1 MNIQTLAKEMSKLG
15 VIFDRV
21 ITKELIA
28 AYEDI
33 LKDLTEQQMIDASY
47 KWQTQGKFFPK
58 PSELLDMIETPEQ
71 SASEAWGLVLKEIR
85 DYQSAKLPESA
96 MRAVNEIGGL
106 KSLAHMNERDLDFK
120 SREFKS
126 AYTPD
131 RLGDLKERLDHDPQ
145 FKALGELIGRDL

>member
-28 AYEDI
+28 AYEDV
-33 LKDLTEQQMIDASY
+33 LKDMTDQQIIDASY
-47 KWQTQGKFFPK
+47 KWQTEGKFFPR
-58 PSELLDMIETPEQ
+58 PSELIDMIQTPEQ
-71 SASEAWGLVLKEIR
+71 SSGEAWDLVLKGIR
-85 DYQSAKLPESA
+85 DYQSAKLPEST

-120 SREFKS
+120 SREFKA

-131 RLGDLKERLDHDPQ
+131 RLGELKERLDHDPQ
-145 FKALGELIGRDL
+145 FKALGKLIGRPE

>member
-28 AYEDI
+28 AYEDV
-33 LKDLTEQQMIDASY
+33 LKDMTDQQIIDASY
-47 KWQTQGKFFPK
+47 KWQTEGKFFPR
-58 PSELLDMIETPEQ
+58 PSELIDMIQTPEQ
-71 SASEAWGLVLKEIR
+71 SSGEAWALVLKGIR
-85 DYQSAKLPESA
+85 DYQSAKLPEST

-120 SREFKS
+120 SREFKA

-131 RLGDLKERLDHDPQ
+131 RLGELKERLDHDPQ